1 LKPEPR
7 VVGYT
12 ALGALGLVVGLAVS
26 EPAAVAIG
34 AAFLLPVIYGL
45 AAPRPVLPETSIKL
59 SHERLLECDAVGVQL
74 ELAARARVD
83 WLELDLGVPER
94 ARVLE
99 GPARLVLSLRASEV
113 RTVQY
118 EIECPRWGLYPLG
131 AVQLLGKHHLCMLS
145 AGAQRDPATVVRV
158 YPRVSR
164 LRRLLKPRATRPA
177 SGNRPAAVSG
187 EGIEFAE
194 IRAFRPGERARRVNW
209 RASARR
215 GELLVSDRLPERSS
229 DVVLL
234 LDSLTEAAVEHE
246 STLDLAVRALASLV
260 DEYLHQRDR
269 VGLLNFGGELEW
281 VSPSSGPRQHY
292 QIVDAVLSSES
303 ARLFRWRDPRLIPR
317 RVLPPQSLIVGLTP
331 LLDWRVNRALLNLRA
346 RGYDLALIE
355 VDPRRFAQDARAS
368 CSEEAWRI
376 WLLDRG
382 VIRNQFLRAG
392 VPVSRWDTE
401 TPLAGVVE
409 ELASKR

>member
-1 LKPEPR
+1 MRPEPR
-7 VVGYT
+7 VAGYT

-26 EPAAVAIG
+26 EPAAVALG
-34 AAFLLPVIYGL
+34 AAFLLPVVYGL

-59 SHERLLECDAVGVQL
+59 SQERLLEGDVVGVQL
-74 ELAARARVD
+74 ELAAGARLD
-83 WLELDLGVPER
+83 WLELELVMPER
-94 ARVLE
+94 ARVLD
-99 GPARLVLSLRASEV
+99 GSTRLVLSLGPTEV

-131 AVQLLGKHHLCMLS
+131 AVELHGKRELCMLS
-145 AGAQRDPATVVRV
+145 AGARRDPATVLRA
-158 YPRVSR
+158 YPRASR
-164 LRRLLKPRATRPA
+164 LRRLLKPRATRPT
-177 SGNRPAAVSG
+177 SGNRPASVSG
-187 EGIEFAE
+187 EGIEFGE
-194 IRAFRPGERARRVNW
+194 IRAFHPGERVRRVNW

-229 DVVLL
+229 DVVLF
-234 LDSLTEAAVEHE
+234 LDSLTEAATADE
-246 STLDLAVRALASLV
+246 STLDLAVRAVASLV
-260 DEYLHQRDR
+260 GEYLHRRDR

-281 VSPSSGPRQHY
+281 VLPSTGARQHY
-292 QIVDAVLSSES
+292 RIVEAVLSSES

-317 RVLPPQSLIVGLTP
+317 RVLPPQSLIVAVTP

-368 CSEEAWRI
+368 TSEEAWRV
-376 WLLDRG
+376 WLLDRD
-382 VIRNQFLRAG
+382 VIRSRFVRAG
-392 VPVSRWDTE
+392 VAVSRWDTE
-401 TPLAGVVE
+401 APLAGVVE

>member
-12 ALGALGLVVGLAVS
+12 SLGALGLVVGLAVS

-45 AAPRPVLPETSIKL
+45 AGPPPVLPETSIKL
-59 SHERLLECDAVGVQL
+59 SHERLLEGDVIGVQL

-83 WLELDLGVPER
+83 WLELDVGVPER

-99 GPARLVLSLRASEV
+99 GAAQLVLGLRADEV
-113 RTVQY
+113 RTVQA
-118 EIECPRWGLYPLG
+118 ELECPRWGLYPVG
-131 AVQLLGKHHLCMLS
+131 AVELLCKHHLCMLS
-145 AGAQRDPATVVRV
+145 AGKRDDPATVVRV

-164 LRRLLKPRATRPA
+164 LRRLLRPRATRPA

-215 GELLVSDRLPERSS
+215 GELLVSERLPERSS
-229 DVVLL
+229 EVVLL
-234 LDSLTEAAVEHE
+234 LDSLTEAASGEE
-246 STLDLAVRALASLV
+246 STLDLAVRAVASLV
-260 DEYLHQRDR
+260 GEYLHQRDR
-269 VGLLNFGGELEW
+269 VGLINFGGELEW

-292 QIVDAVLSSES
+292 QILDAVLSSES

-317 RVLPPQSLIVGLTP
+317 RVLPPQSLIIGVTP

-355 VDPRRFAQDARAS
+355 VDPRRFAQSTRAS

-376 WLLDRG
+376 WLLERG

-401 TPLAGVVE
+401 TPLAGVIE

>member
-1 LKPEPR
+1 VQPEPR
-7 VVGYT
+7 VVGFT
-12 ALGALGLVVGLAVS
+12 ALGALGLIAGLAVS
-26 EPAAVAIG
+26 EPVAVAMG

-45 AAPRPVLPETSIKL
+45 AALPPVLPPSGIKL
-59 SHERLLECDAVGVQL
+59 SSERLLEGDTVEVRL
-74 ELAARARVD
+74 ELAADTPID
-83 WLELDLGVPER
+83 WLELHLRVPDR
-94 ARVLE
+94 CRLLE
-99 GPARLVLSLRASEV
+99 GPARLVVGLEAGEQ
-113 RTVQY
+113 RTLQY
-118 EIECPRWGLYPLG
+118 QIECPRWGLYPVG
-131 AVQLLGKHHLCMLS
+131 AMQLVGMHHLCMVS
-145 AGAQRDPATVVRV
+145 TRARRDPTVVRV
-158 YPRVSR
+158 YPRTSR

-194 IRAFRPGERARRVNW
+194 IRAFRAGDRTRRVNW

-215 GELLVSDRLPERSS
+215 GQLLVSDRLPERSS

-234 LDSLTEAAVEHE
+234 LDSLTEAAVDDE
-246 STLDLAVRALASLV
+246 STLDFAVRALASLV

-281 VSPSSGPRQHY
+281 VLPASGVRQHY
-292 QIVDAVLSSES
+292 RIVEAVLSSES

-355 VDPRRFAQDARAS
+355 VDPRRFAEDARAT
-368 CSEEAWRI
+368 CSEEAWRV
-376 WLLDRG
+376 WLLERD
-382 VIRNQFLRAG
+382 VIRNRFVRAG
-392 VPVSRWDTE
+392 IPVCRWDTE
-401 TPLAGVVE
+401 TPLAAVVE

>member
-1 LKPEPR
+1 MKPEPR

-12 ALGALGLVVGLAVS
+12 ALGALGLVVGLAIS
-26 EPAAVAIG
+26 EPAAVALG
-34 AAFLLPVIYGL
+34 AAFLLPVVYGL
-45 AAPRPVLPETSIKL
+45 AAPRPVLPETSIKP
-59 SHERLLECDAVGVQL
+59 SHQRLLEGEAVGVQL
-74 ELAARARVD
+74 EFAAGARVD

-99 GPARLVLSLRASEV
+99 SPAHLVLSLEAGDV

-118 EIECPRWGLYPLG
+118 EIEFPRWGLYPLG
-131 AVQLLGKHHLCMLS
+131 AMKLVGKHHLCMLS
-145 AGAQRDPATVVRV
+145 AGARRDPATVVRV

-164 LRRLLKPRATRPA
+164 LRRLVKPRAARPA

-229 DVVLL
+229 EVVLL
-234 LDSLTEAAVEHE
+234 LDSLTEAAVERE
-246 STLDLAVRALASLV
+246 STLDLAVRAVASLV
-260 DEYLHQRDR
+260 GEYLHQRDR

-368 CSEEAWRI
+368 YSEEAWRI